1 MQMNRRIAI
10 ISEHASPLATLGGVD
25 NGGQNVYVAQVAK
38 HLRALGHEI
47 DVFTRRDDPEL
58 EEVHIWE
65 NGIRIIHV
73 PAGPARCIPK
83 EQLLPYMKPFSR
95 YIIHFIRRE
104 GPYDLVHA
112 NFWMSGLAAAAVRRA
127 LNIPFVITFHA
138 LGRVRRAFQGI
149 GDTFPDA
156 RFAIED
162 RVIAEASRIIAEC
175 PQDRED
181 LLTLYPASPEQ
192 VVVVPA
198 GYDPL
203 EMFPIGRAE
212 ARRQLGLSIDE
223 NIVLQLGRI
232 VPRKGVDTVISG
244 VARLIH
250 THGIPARLLI
260 VGGES
265 EDPEDNITPE
275 IARLMK
281 IAREE
286 RIADQVTFVG
296 RRQRHVLRYYY
307 SAADVFVSTPWYEPF
322 GITPLEAMACCTP
335 VIGSAVGGIKYTV
348 AHGETGFL
356 VPPNHPAALAA
367 RLAELFRDPAL
378 RSRFG
383 RQSLL
388 RVRRHFTWEKVARS
402 LAEVYETVILENR
415 LENQPGIAGNGHSS
429 SRSNSLLKALTFDGV
444 GSENAEM
451 DKYEQH

>member
-1 MQMNRRIAI
+1 MNRRIAM

-38 HLRALGHEI
+38 HLRALGYEI

-58 EEVHIWE
+58 EEVYVWE
-65 NGIRIIHV
+65 DGIRIIHV

-83 EQLLPYMKPFSR
+83 EKLLPYMKPFSR
-95 YIIHFIRRE
+95 YMIHFIRRE
-104 GPYDLVHA
+104 GPYDLLHA
-112 NFWMSGLAAAAVRRA
+112 NFWMSGLAAAAIRQA
-127 LNIPFVITFHA
+127 LSIPFVITFHA

-149 GDTFPDA
+149 GDTFPDT

-181 LLTLYPASPEQ
+181 LMTLYAAGPEQ

-203 EMFPIGRAE
+203 EMFPVGRAE
-212 ARRQLGLSIDE
+212 ARRQLGLSSDE

-250 THGIPARLLI
+250 AHGIPARLLI

-265 EDPEDNITPE
+265 EDPEDNLSPE
-275 IARLMK
+275 LARLMK

-286 RIADQVTFVG
+286 RIAEQVTFVG

-322 GITPLEAMACCTP
+322 GITPLEAMACSTP

-348 AHGETGFL
+348 AHGKTGFL
-356 VPPNHPAALAA
+356 VPPKRPAALAA
-367 RLAELFRDPAL
+367 RLAELFRDPEM
-378 RSRFG
+378 RKRFG

-388 RVRRHFTWEKVARS
+388 RVRRHFTWEKVART
-402 LAEVYETVILENR
+402 LADVYETVILENQ
-415 LENQPGIAGNGHSS
+415 LENQPEIVGD
-429 SRSNSLLKALTFDGV
+429 SRGSRGSLVKALALPFDGA
-444 GSENAEM
+444 GSESAES
-451 DKYEQH
+451 